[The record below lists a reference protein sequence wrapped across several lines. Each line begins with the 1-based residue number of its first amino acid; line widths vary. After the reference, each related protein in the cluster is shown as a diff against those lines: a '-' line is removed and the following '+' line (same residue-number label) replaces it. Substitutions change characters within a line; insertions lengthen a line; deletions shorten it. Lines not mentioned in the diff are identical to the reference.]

1 MKNRILVLSLIF
13 FSLKGYCQTA
23 NDSIKL
29 PSLNSFYLSSS
40 KLDFNEFNYSYNLK
54 KQLIPYILKVDGIN
68 ADNVY
73 PISFKNYFFKDY
85 YDIYN
90 DNLERFIPKP
100 PDITTHLIPF
110 E

>member
-1 MKNRILVLSLIF
+1 MKNQILVLFLIF
-13 FSLKGYCQTA
+13 FSLKGYCQKT

-29 PSLNSFYLSSS
+29 PPLNSFNISVYGTG
-40 KLDFNEFNYSYNLK
+40 FNEYKYSNNLK
-54 KQLIPYILKVDGIN
+54 KQLLPYILRVDGIN
-68 ADNVY
+68 ATNGY
-73 PISFKNYFFKDY
+73 SMSFKNYYFKDY
-85 YDIYN
+85 FDVYN